1 MLKLLMRYKN
11 EILMLQSNHIK
22 HINNIKY
29 LMCHLI
35 ENRKR
40 EDKQNQE
47 NENTFILQLLQ
58 SRVNETTTHHS
69 KHMMIDYF
77 RLSNDPS
84 VTSVSLFLIDAP
96 NLICRTLNRQSAG
109 RFDRANCFD
118 RLPLPG
124 YSSPSK
130 IASLTPRS
138 FDYFSPVCNGV
149 LPLTT
154 EPKRRKKTGQR
165 DRTTKRKKRTAPK

>member
-1 MLKLLMRYKN
+1 M
-11 EILMLQSNHIK
+11 
-22 HINNIKY
+22 
-29 LMCHLI
+29 
-35 ENRKR
+35 
-40 EDKQNQE
+40 
-47 NENTFILQLLQ
+47 QLLQ

-165 DRTTKRKKRTAPK
+165 DRTTKRKKRALLQHQSKSFRSLLFPVSVKLSNRLLRQIRLVRSSIWIGTKSVEIIFQNRSL

>member
-1 MLKLLMRYKN
+1 MQYV
-11 EILMLQSNHIK
+11 
-22 HINNIKY
+22 
-29 LMCHLI
+29 
-35 ENRKR
+35 
-40 EDKQNQE
+40 QN
-47 NENTFILQLLQ
+47 
-58 SRVNETTTHHS
+58 RVNETTTHHS
-69 KHMMIDYF
+69 KYMMIDYF

-96 NLICRTLNRQSAG
+96 NLICRTLNRQSTG

-118 RLPLPG
+118 RLPLPE

-130 IASLTPRS
+130 IASLMPRS

-149 LPLTT
+149 LALTT

-165 DRTTKRKKRTAPK
+165 NRTTKRKKRVLLRPKYIILFGLVSNIHEII